1 LLKSKYNFS
10 YFALGLGKTSKF
22 RLHVFVNFMNI
33 VGISRALK
41 LSISENGE
49 LVQTIKLMKSL

>member
-1 LLKSKYNFS
+1 
-10 YFALGLGKTSKF
+10 
-22 RLHVFVNFMNI
+22 MNI